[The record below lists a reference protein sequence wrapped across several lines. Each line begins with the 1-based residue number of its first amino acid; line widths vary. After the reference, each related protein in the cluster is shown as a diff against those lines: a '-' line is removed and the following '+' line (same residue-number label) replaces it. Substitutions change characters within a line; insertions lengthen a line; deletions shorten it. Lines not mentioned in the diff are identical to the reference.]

1 MTRMTNHTIVASC
14 IVAAS
19 ILVATSLFSQRA
31 TELYMPI
38 GKSPGLSEEEVT
50 VIGTVES
57 VDEEERSF
65 TIAGADGPA
74 SAVVTE
80 RTHIYL
86 DRSELQRSNL
96 YGDFDD
102 LKVGRRVEVLYE
114 DRDSIGE
121 GPAEWIKIE
130 VTDDEG

>member
-1 MTRMTNHTIVASC
+1 MTRMTNHTTIVGC
-14 IVAAS
+14 IVTAS
-19 ILVATSLFSQRA
+19 VLVSTSLFPQRA

-38 GKSPGLSEEEVT
+38 GKSPGLSEEVT

-65 TIAGADGPA
+65 TIARADGSA

-96 YGDFDD
+96 YGDFED
-102 LKVGRRVEVLYE
+102 LRVGQRVELLYE
-114 DRDSIGE
+114 DRDSLGE